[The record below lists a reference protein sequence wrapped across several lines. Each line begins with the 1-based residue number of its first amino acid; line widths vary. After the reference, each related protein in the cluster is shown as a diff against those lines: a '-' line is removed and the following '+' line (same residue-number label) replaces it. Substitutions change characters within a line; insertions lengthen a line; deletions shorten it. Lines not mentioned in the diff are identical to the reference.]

1 MTDYVLNGASIAEP
15 YHNVVTAR
23 TDLATLLRGLA
34 LLDADSAT
42 LPSLRMNVDPWLQP
56 IVRSDVEASI
66 SLGGLVHGFYGTP
79 DHDLAAFFDALNRS
93 VPAEATLTDVAVEA
107 ILRLSPDA
115 PAPGYEQTFPSVL
128 AAGIDALICAAMT
141 FILIGLRRSDLWRFD
156 AMGFLSGANVYLF
169 DHVAEP
175 SHAEAIRLRRLAGL
189 RDELAP
195 RSFWSMRARVFPSL
209 LFGLDVENQIEK
221 FSTTLLPLLFKRLAE
236 LDERST
242 RWRQSKADRFPDGKT
257 EISGETARTMKRY
270 ADDRRFRGHDGLMRT
285 FEDHMWIDRSHR
297 IHLIRNTTQ
306 KTVEIGY
313 VGRHLP
319 TMEYPT

>member
-1 MTDYVLNGASIAEP
+1 MTDYVLNGASIVEP
-15 YHNVVTAR
+15 YHDVTAAR

-42 LPSLRMNVDPWLQP
+42 LPSLRMNVDPWLQL
-56 IVRSDVEASI
+56 IVQNDVEASI

-79 DHDLAAFFDALNRS
+79 DHDLAAFFDALNRT
-93 VPAEATLTDVAVEA
+93 VPAEATLTNIEVEA
-107 ILRLSPDA
+107 VLRLSPDA

-128 AAGIDALICAAMT
+128 AAGIDALICAAMN

-156 AMGFLSGANVYLF
+156 AMGFVSGCDACLF

-175 SHAEAIRLRRLAGL
+175 SHAEAIRGRRLAGL
-189 RDELAP
+189 RHELAS
-195 RSFWSMRARVFPSL
+195 RTFWSMRARVFPGL
-209 LFGLDVENQIEK
+209 LFGLDVQNQIEK

-242 RWRQSKADRFPDGKT
+242 RWSQSKADRFPDGTT

-270 ADDRRFRGHDGLMRT
+270 ADDRRFRGHDGVMRT
-285 FEDHMWIDRSHR
+285 FEDHMWVDRSHR
-297 IHLIRNTTQ
+297 IHLICNTTQ

>member
-1 MTDYVLNGASIAEP
+1 MSDYVLNGASIAEP
-15 YHNVVTAR
+15 YHGLMAAR

-34 LLDADSAT
+34 LLDSDSVV

-56 IVRSDVEASI
+56 IVRNDLQASI
-66 SLGGLVHGFYGTP
+66 SLGELAHGFYGTP

-93 VPAEATLTDVAVEA
+93 VPADAALTDIAIET
-107 ILRLSPDA
+107 ILRLSTDA
-115 PAPGYEQTFPSVL
+115 PAPGYEQTFPSIL
-128 AAGIDALICAAMT
+128 AAGIDALICAAMN

-156 AMGFLSGANVYLF
+156 AMGFVSGSDVYLF

-175 SHAEAIRLRRLAGL
+175 SHAQAIRARRLAGL
-189 RDELAP
+189 RDELTP

-209 LFGLDVENQIEK
+209 LFGLDVKNQIEK

-242 RWRQSKADRFPDGKT
+242 RWRQSEADRFPDGAT
-257 EISGETARTMKRY
+257 EISGETARTMNRY
-270 ADDRRFRGHDGLMRT
+270 ADDRRFRGHDGVMRT
-285 FEDHMWIDRSHR
+285 FEDHMWIDRTHR
-297 IHLIRNTTQ
+297 IHLVRNTIQ

>member
-1 MTDYVLNGASIAEP
+1 MSDYVLNGASIAEP
-15 YHNVVTAR
+15 YYDVTAAR
-23 TDLATLLRGLA
+23 TDLTTLLRGLA
-34 LLDADSAT
+34 LLDADSAA

-56 IVRSDVEASI
+56 IVRNDLEASI
-66 SLGGLVHGFYGTP
+66 SLGELVHGFYGTR

-93 VPAEATLTDVAVEA
+93 VPADATLTNIAVET

-128 AAGIDALICAAMT
+128 AAGIDALICAAMN
-141 FILIGLRRSDLWRFD
+141 FILIGLRRSDLWRFN
-156 AMGFLSGANVYLF
+156 AMGFVSGSDVYLF

-175 SHAEAIRLRRLAGL
+175 SHAEAIRARRLAGL
-189 RDELAP
+189 RDELTP
-195 RSFWSMRARVFPSL
+195 RSFWLMRARVFPSL

-242 RWRQSKADRFPDGKT
+242 RWRQSESDRFPDGTT

-270 ADDRRFRGHDGLMRT
+270 ADDRSFRGHDGVMRT

-297 IHLIRNTTQ
+297 IHLIRNTIQ

-319 TMEYPT
+319 TMGYPT